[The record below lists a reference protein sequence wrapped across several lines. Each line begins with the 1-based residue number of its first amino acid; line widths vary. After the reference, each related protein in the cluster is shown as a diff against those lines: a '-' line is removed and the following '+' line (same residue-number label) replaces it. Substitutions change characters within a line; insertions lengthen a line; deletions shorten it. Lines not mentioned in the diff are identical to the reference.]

1 MRERGRFISGLI
13 ILWRVSMNKYWH
25 KVKYYYLTH
34 DGIEMFLF
42 FCIFAFL
49 GWAGYHAIAGII
61 ERIIG

>member
-1 MRERGRFISGLI
+1 MTSK
-13 ILWRVSMNKYWH
+13 MWH

-34 DGIEMFLF
+34 DGIEMFVF

>member
-1 MRERGRFISGLI
+1 ME
-13 ILWRVSMNKYWH
+13 VSMNKYWH

-49 GWAGYHAIAGII
+49 GWMAYHAVAGII
-61 ERIIG
+61 GRIMT